1 MRNYESNC
9 EGYYLN
15 YIYLYVLLINHY
27 DSVNNSIKPINRHTI
42 KFSATSI
49 IDNYIIDTLIRE
61 SFISEPNPSGN
72 CKVLYNFESIDK
84 LRFEII
90 PREVAKSNKAYLD
103 RCLPGYETSLYYF
116 RFDLVN
122 LIYEHEVIA
131 YIEYICNRH
140 DINIYYDDYELIYKK
155 ILDRLYFWSESYNL
169 GQICGMIWSATN
181 KTIAETIRLQKSV
194 KECFPVLIE
203 NTAKYLNDAI
213 ANQWEIKAFE
223 RGSDLKL
230 SLLSQFVFH
239 DMLKFNKLVSN
250 FEVYNVT
257 LYDLELIH
265 NQSDSFEYYLAKH

>member
-1 MRNYESNC
+1 MRNYESTN

-15 YIYLYVLLINHY
+15 YIYLYLLIINHY
-27 DSVNNSIKPINRHTI
+27 DSVSNSIKPINRHTMR
-42 KFSATSI
+42 FSATSI
-49 IDNYIIDTLIRE
+49 IDNYIIDTLIKE
-61 SFISEPNPSGN
+61 SFISEPNSSGN
-72 CKVLYNFESIDK
+72 YKVLYNFESIDK

-116 RFDLVN
+116 RFDIVN

-140 DINIYYDDYELIYKK
+140 DIYIYYDDYELIYKK
-155 ILDRLYFWSESYNL
+155 ILDRLYYWTETYNL
-169 GQICGMIWSATN
+169 GQICGMIWSVTN
-181 KTIAETIRLQKSV
+181 KTITETIRLKKSI

-223 RGSDLKL
+223 RGTDLKL
-230 SLLSQFVFH
+230 SLLNKLVFH
-239 DMLKFNKLVSN
+239 DMLKVNKLVNN
-250 FEVYNVT
+250 FEVYNAT
-257 LYDLELIH
+257 LQDLEKIH
-265 NQSDSFEYYLAKH
+265 NQSDSFEYYLQN